1 MLNYCNKMFLKNISL
16 KFINKDKSKSDIDIP
31 EKHLSLYSVIDTKS
45 IPISENDIKYEMND
59 IFLEISNDEKLKNNL
74 IISKRT
80 SSLNYIK
87 CCNFTEKYILEDP
100 IQSIIDMYII

>member
-1 MLNYCNKMFLKNISL
+1 MFLKNISL

-45 IPISENDIKYEMND
+45 MPILGNDIKYEMND

-80 SSLNYIK
+80 S
-87 CCNFTEKYILEDP
+87 CNLTKKYILEDP